1 MAETG
6 YKEIKVA
13 IEKLAKNNMLM
24 GGGKKGRHVHVQSK

>member
-13 IEKLAKNNMLM
+13 IEKLAKNNMLN
-24 GGGKKGRHVHVQSK
+24 GGQKEKTRACTE